1 MKGLPERCLAVDLS
15 ENDICDV
22 MANGLRS
29 PMAIAALRMA
39 SILEGTEA
47 RSRTGRRRLLESVSM
62 QVSSD

>member
-39 SILEGTEA
+39 SILAGYRGPGFPNGTAEDCW
-47 RSRTGRRRLLESVSM
+47 SR
-62 QVSSD
+62 